1 MTADTYL
8 LLAEV
13 ARETRTTVSTV
24 RYWITSGKLPSVR
37 PGRRRLVRR
46 TDLDAFLASSA
57 TPTRSVVTGGRQ
69 EGDDS

>member
-1 MTADTYL
+1 MTAETYL

-13 ARETRTTVSTV
+13 AKETRTTVSTV
-24 RYWITSGKLPSVR
+24 RYWIASGKLPSVR

-57 TPTRSVVTGGRQ
+57 TPKRATVDGRLP
-69 EGDDS
+69 GNGS